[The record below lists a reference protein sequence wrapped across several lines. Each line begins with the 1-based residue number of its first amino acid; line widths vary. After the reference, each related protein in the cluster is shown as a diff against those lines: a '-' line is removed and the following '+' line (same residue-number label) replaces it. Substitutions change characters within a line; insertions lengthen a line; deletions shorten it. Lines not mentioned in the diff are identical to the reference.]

1 MYHSTKKN
9 LRIEHQKMHINNHHI
24 EEGYKLYPS
33 SISNNLYFFFIY
45 CCSLRSAA
53 ASYPVKITLAW

>member
-33 SISNNLYFFFIY
+33 SISNNLYFFLFIVV
-45 CCSLRSAA
+45 L
-53 ASYPVKITLAW
+53 